1 MFTSWLVLAL
11 LSCSSTATQLVVV
24 VDTDYAVPSELDAV
38 RFEVT
43 GPAGMAQTVTQSVGD
58 EGDPDLPLTLTLVP
72 AGDALGPV
80 SITVTG
86 LRGTTELVER
96 RAVATLERGE
106 SSMLTL
112 FLGRVCAGA
121 DCGPG
126 RAAAEIAARST
137 RTRSSRGAAHRAVA
151 IPAPRAMEESATRAR
166 ATVAPTRAPVRA
178 TTTSTA
184 STAST
189 APPIA
194 ATKARARTR
203 PTTRSAPRAKAA
215 AATPRPAA
223 NTGAARARPAPR
235 APARPRAAKATF
247 ACASRPA
254 AKASRAAATPASRS
268 AATTESP
275 APSIVAAPKAASTC
289 RSTRSATTA

>member
-43 GPAGMAQTVTQSVGD
+43 GPAGMAQTVTQRVGD

-106 SSMLTL
+106 SSTLTL

-121 DCGPG
+121 DCGAGTCRCGDCGALDEDTLEPWRGTPG
-126 RAAAEIAARST
+126 RGDPCTASDGGVGDAGPRDGGPDAGPSPCEVIDEVRH
-137 RTRSSRGAAHRAVA
+137 SRAGC
-151 IPAPRAMEESATRAR
+151 S
-166 ATVAPTRAPVRA
+166 
-178 TTTSTA
+178 TTS
-184 STAST
+184 
-189 APPIA
+189 PPITA
-194 ATKARARTR
+194 G
-203 PTTRSAPRAKAA
+203 P
-215 AATPRPAA
+215 PRP
-223 NTGAARARPAPR
+223 RH
-235 APARPRAAKATF
+235 ARPR
-247 ACASRPA
+247 
-254 AKASRAAATPASRS
+254 
-268 AATTESP
+268 SP
-275 APSIVAAPKAASTC
+275 
-289 RSTRSATTA
+289 